1 MRGLFGRQSRLTDA
15 DKDRLG
21 EAEEVVTEFEA
32 ALDDAITLASQL
44 RATGEHDE
52 AHSKLS
58 AQRVDWALRI
68 RLNLRAAKKALEQ
81 GEREQAEEYLV
92 RATTKARQGI
102 DDLDGRVAQLLDEEV
117 RPPPGSDEAASWVPI
132 DDPRLRLLRDIPI
145 GSCFNVNIGADGRA
159 HGFLTV
165 PCWEPHALEL
175 FGRGEVDSRLSKYPD
190 ADTLAAEGDR
200 ICRPLFEEYVGLDYN
215 QSESTFWAY
224 YPEPNDWPH
233 DRTIQCALG
242 KGDRSAHDGGSA
254 KGRRR

>member
-1 MRGLFGRQSRLTDA
+1 MRGLFGRQSSLTDA

-21 EAEEVVTEFEA
+21 DAEEVVAEFEG

-44 RATGEHDE
+44 RAAGEHDE
-52 AHSKLS
+52 ALSKLS
-58 AQRVDWALRI
+58 VQRVDWAIRS
-68 RLNLRAAKKALEQ
+68 RLNLKAAKKAFED
-81 GEREQAEEYLV
+81 GEREQAEEYLT
-92 RATTKARQGI
+92 RATTKAREGI
-102 DDLDGRVAQLLDEEV
+102 DDLDGCVAQLLDEEV
-117 RPPPGSDEAASWVPI
+117 RPPPGSDEAPSWVPI

-159 HGFLTV
+159 HGFLIV
-165 PCWEPHALEL
+165 SCWEPHALEL

-200 ICRPLFEEYVGLDYN
+200 ICRPLFEGYVGLDYN

-224 YPEPNDWPH
+224 YPEPDDWPH
-233 DRTIQCALG
+233 DRTIHCALG
-242 KGDRSAHDGGSA
+242 KVDRSAHDGGSA

>member
-1 MRGLFGRQSRLTDA
+1 MRALFRRQSSLTDA
-15 DKDRLG
+15 DEDRLG
-21 EAEEVVTEFEA
+21 EAEKVVAEFEG

-44 RATGEHDE
+44 RAAGEHDE
-52 AHSKLS
+52 TLYRLS
-58 AQRVDWALRI
+58 HDRVNWAIRT
-68 RLNLRAAKKALEQ
+68 RLNLKAAKMAFED
-81 GEREQAEEYLV
+81 GEREQADQYLA

-102 DDLDGRVAQLLDEEV
+102 DDLDGRVAQLLNEEV

-132 DDPRLRLLRDIPI
+132 DDPRLSLLRDIPI

-159 HGFLTV
+159 HGFLIAS
-165 PCWEPHALEL
+165 CWEPHALEL

-200 ICRPLFEEYVGLDYN
+200 ICRRLFEEYVGLDYN

-224 YPEPNDWPH
+224 YPEPDDWPH
-233 DRTIQCALG
+233 DRTIHCALG
-242 KGDRSAHDGGSA
+242 KFDRSVHDDGSA